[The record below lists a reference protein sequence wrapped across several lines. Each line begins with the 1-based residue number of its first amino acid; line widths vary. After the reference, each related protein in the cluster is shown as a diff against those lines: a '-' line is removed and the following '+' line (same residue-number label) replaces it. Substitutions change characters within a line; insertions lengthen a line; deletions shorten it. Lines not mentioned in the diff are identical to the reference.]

1 MMELRRRLV
10 EIPNLCRNET
20 AAAIK
25 SGGAIMPERTGFAR
39 DGQPRMMRVVQ
50 KAIVGTET

>member
-1 MMELRRRLV
+1 MMGLRWRLV
-10 EIPNLCRNET
+10 EIPNQCRDETT
-20 AAAIK
+20 AAVE

-50 KAIVGTET
+50 KAIAGTET